1 MQLVELECLS
11 HLSLLRPIP
20 QVLGLATKGVHIFHH
35 ELFESRATV
44 ASSIFVIISCIV
56 IVAHLIVEVVQIEH
70 SGFVVVPRG
79 LSSAAAPAPASGS
92 DSSASIPLRLLE
104 DLLQLLHLELLA
116 LLAPLASADRC
127 SCILALL
134 GRRTVGNR
142 FYNVLE
148 EAHHIVL
155 VQGFRIRC
163 IVVAGSRPR
172 SLVSPV
178 TDVAYC
184 GSFLDLFHRWRSPLL
199 LLWVREVRRAAALS
213 IFADSAWSCIVE
225 LGWPQENILVV

>member
-20 QVLGLATKGVHIFHH
+20 QVLGLATKGVHVFHH
-35 ELFESRATV
+35 ELFKSGATV
-44 ASSIFVIISCIV
+44 ASSICLIISCIV

-79 LSSAAAPAPASGS
+79 LSSAAAPASRS
-92 DSSASIPLRLLE
+92 DSSASIPLHLLE

-134 GRRTVGNR
+134 SRRTVGNR

-155 VQGFRIRC
+155 VQSFRIR
-163 IVVAGSRPR
+163 
-172 SLVSPV
+172 
-178 TDVAYC
+178 
-184 GSFLDLFHRWRSPLL
+184 
-199 LLWVREVRRAAALS
+199 
-213 IFADSAWSCIVE
+213 
-225 LGWPQENILVV
+225 